1 MAKNEFLRHDP
12 KENNR
17 KLKFD
22 LANIIFPLLIILIGL
37 FLSTQKFAELV
48 GYNPVFCDKPVFLLK
63 HSIGKYPVGYPI
75 FDPFTIFILVL
86 KHPFDHTVQK
96 AVSSAIIPGA
106 VCAFLAVITWLVI
119 AILKSKNLN
128 KNDHMY
134 GTARWATEKDLRKYG
149 LCENH
154 GVVLAQQNSAVSEA
168 IINKKGNF
176 GISLKRSAKLI
187 CHAGTSHTLV
197 IAPTRS
203 GKGVGTVVPT
213 LCSYRESVIVF
224 DPKGEL
230 YNMTAGYRQQFSRVI
245 KFSPVQM
252 ETACFNPLE
261 EVELNENAFRDIG
274 TILTNIFQKNEK
286 GGDSNSDFFD
296 NNARDLLTG
305 VIFHVLSA
313 VDNKGNP
320 VYSKEDQCI
329 AGVLRIFAR
338 AASSVD
344 EEGNP
349 LPAGEALLDEMINS
363 RHVDKNGNYS
373 DYIQGIVLD
382 IAMSAKQQHEKVRS
396 DIMQTIQSKL
406 NLFRDPFIS
415 HVTSHSDFK
424 LSDFYESEEPI
435 SLYLTLPFGDV
446 DRIMPVFQLII
457 DFIVRR
463 FSSGELRAGEKENVL
478 KHPILFMIDEFPV
491 LGNMKFLAT
500 SLGIL
505 AGYGLRFYLVVQA
518 YQQLVKIYG
527 PENTFIDN
535 CRYILIYAPNNPQ
548 DAEKFSKMIGKKSVT
563 KQTVSV
569 SGNRYAFT
577 LNNINSSSQEVAV
590 DLVNPDELMKMPYT
604 DCIILGHNMPPYIG
618 KKNVF
623 YDDSRFNWKVFSEN
637 VNTGKV
643 ETGFPAPYKQEEI
656 DKETAGLPSQ
666 VNKKRVEERQ
676 VLRESSPVRNE
687 VVYERTETVP
697 VRNEDV
703 PERTEKVPIRSEPVY
718 DRAESVPDKRET
730 VLVRTESKT
739 AGNETFTVRKE
750 IEKSKDEKFN
760 IKDCLDNY
768 IADSFNIIEGWDAL
782 SNISD
787 NEESV
792 LDIPDFEIANFDNV
806 GYPID

>member
-1 MAKNEFLRHDP
+1 MAKNEFLRQDP
-12 KENNR
+12 KNKNR
-17 KLKFD
+17 KLIYD
-22 LANIIFPLLIILIGL
+22 LTNLIIPVLILIIGL
-37 FLSTQKFAELV
+37 FLFTQSFAEIM
-48 GYNPVFCDKPVFLLK
+48 GYNPTYCDRPIYILK
-63 HSIGKYPVGYPI
+63 HTIGKYPAGYPI
-75 FDPFTIFILVL
+75 FNPIIILITMFRN
-86 KHPFDHTVQK
+86 PFDRLVQDAI
-96 AVSSAIIPGA
+96 AVASVPGA
-106 VCAFLAVITWLVI
+106 ICAILSVFTWLI
-119 AILKSKNLN
+119 ISIIRSKGFN
-128 KNDHMY
+128 KNEHLY
-134 GTARWATEKDLRKYG
+134 GTSRWGIVKDLKKFG

-154 GVVLAQQNSAVSEA
+154 GVVLAMLYDAKTEA

-176 GISLKRSAKLI
+176 GLKMIKPSKLI

-213 LCSYRESVIVF
+213 LCSYTQSVIVF

-230 YNMTAGYRQQFSRVI
+230 YNMTAGYRQKFSRVI

-261 EVELNENAFRDIG
+261 EVELDENAFRDIG
-274 TILTNIFQKNEK
+274 TILTNIFQKGEK

-313 VDNKGNP
+313 VDENGRPFYK
-320 VYSKEDQCI
+320 KEEQCI
-329 AGVLRIFAR
+329 AGILRIFAR
-338 AASSVD
+338 AASGTD

-363 RHVDKNGNYS
+363 RHIDKNGAVS
-373 DYIQGIVLD
+373 DYIHGIVLD
-382 IAMSAKQQHEKVRS
+382 VALSAKQQHEKVRS
-396 DIMQTIQSKL
+396 DIMQTVQSKL
-406 NLFRDPFIS
+406 NLFRDPFIR

-424 LSDFYESEEPI
+424 LSDFYESKEPI

-463 FSSGELRAGEKENVL
+463 FSSGELRAGEKEKVL

-563 KQTVSV
+563 KENLSI
-569 SGNRYAFT
+569 SGSRYAVA
-577 LNNINSSSQEVAV
+577 LNNLNSSSQEVAV
-590 DLVNPDELMKMPYT
+590 DLINPDELTKLPYE
-604 DCIILGHNMPPYIG
+604 DCIILGHNMPPYMG
-618 KKNVF
+618 KKNIF
-623 YDDSRFNWKVFSEN
+623 YADERFSWKVFNEN
-637 VNTGKV
+637 VDTGKV
-643 ETGFPAPYKQEEI
+643 ETGFAAPYTQKEI
-656 DKETAGLPSQ
+656 DDEVYMLPSQ
-666 VNKKRVEERQ
+666 VKKRENRGEEEKKESVIKESERETFEKESFDPINFLETYQADENGYVEE
-676 VLRESSPVRNE
+676 
-687 VVYERTETVP
+687 
-697 VRNEDV
+697 
-703 PERTEKVPIRSEPVY
+703 
-718 DRAESVPDKRET
+718 
-730 VLVRTESKT
+730 
-739 AGNETFTVRKE
+739 
-750 IEKSKDEKFN
+750 
-760 IKDCLDNY
+760 
-768 IADSFNIIEGWDAL
+768 WDAPMDVEL
-782 SNISD
+782 DDGEPPPTVSPFSLDDFD
-787 NEESV
+787 NEGDVIYS
-792 LDIPDFEIANFDNV
+792 
-806 GYPID
+806 